1 MTEKEEEEYKILKNK
16 IIKSIEEKYL
26 KSFHK
31 EVKKFQIVM
40 VGYNASKYKSLQ
52 VFKKY
57 GWKLFSP
64 IIGSV
69 WMNCLFKYKMSSKC
83 GIYINLA
90 KNLKTGILESD
101 PNMAWT
107 NYMKIYVEQTDE
119 IFKLI
124 NQIEKL
130 ECHNSIFCFVND
142 TQKIVID
149 PTIDGEYVLTIS
161 DFQKLS

>member
-1 MTEKEEEEYKILKNK
+1 MTEKEEEYKILKNK

-64 IIGSV
+64 IIGRW
-69 WMNCLFKYKMSSKC
+69 WMNCLFKYTISSKC
-83 GIYINLA
+83 NIYINLD
-90 KNLKTGILESD
+90 KNLKTGILELN
-101 PNMAWT
+101 PNMTW
-107 NYMKIYVEQTDE
+107 NIYMKIYVEQTDE
-119 IFKLI
+119 IFRLI
-124 NQIEKL
+124 NRIDKL
-130 ECHNSIFCFVND
+130 ECHNSIFGWENGSL
-142 TQKIVID
+142 KIVID
-149 PTIDGEYVLTIS
+149 RTIDGEYILTVS
-161 DFQKLS
+161 DSQN